1 MKLSQHSLLTQLPPD
16 HPLATTLHTD
26 PTLILIQL
34 PVLLESYWCRL
45 LLNQPWCTRGL
56 AGVEL
61 EDPTN
66 QRLSIEMEELVVS
79 LRDPKE
85 IRRALRRNDANVGG
99 QRIHTNISGVTS
111 LNF

>member
-1 MKLSQHSLLTQLPPD
+1 MKLSQHPLLTQLPPD

-26 PTLILIQL
+26 PTLVIIQL
-34 PVLLESYWCRL
+34 PVLLESPRCRL
-45 LLNQPWCTRGL
+45 LLNQSWCTRWL

-66 QRLSIEMEELVVS
+66 QGPSIEMKELVVS

-85 IRRALRRNDANVGG
+85 VGRALRRNDANVGG

>member
-26 PTLILIQL
+26 PALIIIQL
-34 PVLLESYWCRL
+34 PVLLESPWCRL
-45 LLNQPWCTRGL
+45 LLNQSWCTRGL

-66 QRLSIEMEELVVS
+66 QRPSIEMEQLVVS

-85 IRRALRRNDANVGG
+85 VERVLRRNDANVGG
-99 QRIHTNISGVTS
+99 QRIHTNISRVAS